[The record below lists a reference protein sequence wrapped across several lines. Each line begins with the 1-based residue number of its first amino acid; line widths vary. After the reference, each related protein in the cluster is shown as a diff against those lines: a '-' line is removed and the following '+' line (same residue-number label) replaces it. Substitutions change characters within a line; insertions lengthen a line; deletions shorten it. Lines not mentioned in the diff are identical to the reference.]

1 MTEGRQRRKT
11 GDFITI
17 RSRFTLLGC
26 TRRQIRVNKV
36 LVHENFTESVNDIAL
51 LRLGKKN
58 LSINLI
64 QKQFTEDRVD
74 ISVFRP
80 ACLPDVGESSVDQEG
95 HVYGEQDGWSFI
107 FSASQA
113 GEPLEFKRPPQIS

>member
-58 LSINLI
+58 LSINII

-95 HVYGEQDGWSFI
+95 HVYGEQD
-107 FSASQA
+107 
-113 GEPLEFKRPPQIS
+113 